1 MLYHMYVTTTTTTKE
16 STLRLIQFNI
26 FSSVLKKVP

>member
-1 MLYHMYVTTTTTTKE
+1 MYVTTTTTTTKE